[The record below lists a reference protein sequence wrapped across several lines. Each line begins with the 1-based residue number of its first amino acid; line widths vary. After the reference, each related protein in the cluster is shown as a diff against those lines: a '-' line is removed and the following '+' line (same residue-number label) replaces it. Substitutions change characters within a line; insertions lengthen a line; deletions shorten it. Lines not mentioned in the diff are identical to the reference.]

1 MYTATAAPGGAT
13 CTSETDRR
21 GCIITGLTNGTEY
34 VVSVTATNTAV
45 GEGPGA
51 SSQVVVPSVLA
62 PRLIGEYGGAD
73 NNAGIALALSEDG
86 ARTAIRT
93 GDGVEVIAWNEGI
106 GDFELVGSPITDMD
120 LATNMEVQ
128 AVDISNDGN
137 RLAIGDWAAT
147 NSSDV
152 FSGIVKVF
160 DWDEN
165 VEDWVQAGST
175 LEGSISQEDF
185 GYAVDLSGDG
195 SRLAVVAA
203 DTNNSA
209 GVGPVNRVYEWDEGT
224 STWSQIGQ
232 DIDGGGRSTAL
243 SFDGEV
249 LIVGHDGVLRFHWN
263 GNQWQRFGQANGRTN
278 ADSSFGFGAD
288 LSGDGF
294 VIAAADPFT
303 EYVDM
308 TSYSGALIGRVE
320 AEDSNRDY
328 FGLEVDLSRNGFR
341 MFVSDHQA
349 QPDGRNTLYEWDGD
363 ELAVI
368 ATVEGEVGEETQV
381 ARLRFRETGRDL
393 LQARGT
399 TMTLFGCTSLS
410 VSLTR
415 RPQLSP
421 HKEILRQR

>member
-1 MYTATAAPGGAT
+1 MGSRDERAFRPRSVEVVASDGRVAVSWDKPESNGNSDISMYTATAAPGGAT

-73 NNAGIALALSEDG
+73 NNAGIALAMSEDG

-209 GVGPVNRVYEWDEGT
+209 GVGLSTGCTNGMST

-232 DIDGGGRSTAL
+232 DIDRGGLSTAL

-249 LIVGHDGVLRFHWN
+249 LIVGHDESSDSTGTETN
-263 GNQWQRFGQANGRTN
+263 GSVSAKQTVGRTLTR
-278 ADSSFGFGAD
+278 ASA
-288 LSGDGF
+288 L
-294 VIAAADPFT
+294 
-303 EYVDM
+303 
-308 TSYSGALIGRVE
+308 ALISPGW
-320 AEDSNRDY
+320 
-328 FGLEVDLSRNGFR
+328 FR
-341 MFVSDHQA
+341 
-349 QPDGRNTLYEWDGD
+349 Y
-363 ELAVI
+363 
-368 ATVEGEVGEETQV
+368 
-381 ARLRFRETGRDL
+381 
-393 LQARGT
+393 
-399 TMTLFGCTSLS
+399 
-410 VSLTR
+410 R
-415 RPQLSP
+415 RCRPI
-421 HKEILRQR
+421 H